1 MALAGRVVL
10 VTGGCG
16 GIGHA
21 AALRL
26 LAEGASVV
34 LADLAPPEGAQAA
47 ALAPFAGQVLSCTC
61 DVTRRDEVAAA
72 VAAAQARFGR
82 LDGLVTA
89 AGVDRR
95 HPLAALDDEEFAAI
109 LDINLL
115 GSFRAAQLAAAAMV
129 GRPAGGAPGTPAGG
143 AIVFISSVNARI
155 GTATHTAYGASKGAI
170 AQMTRIL
177 AVELAPQGI
186 RVNAVGPGTVR
197 TRMLDDLAARRPEA
211 LERLLL
217 RTPMGRFAEPAEIA
231 AAIAFLLSDD
241 ASYITGQT
249 LYVDGGRLA
258 QNMPG

>member
-1 MALAGRVVL
+1 MIAQAGRVVL

-21 AALRL
+21 TALRL
-26 LAEGASVV
+26 LGDGASVV
-34 LADLAPPEGAQAA
+34 LADLAPPEGPQAV
-47 ALAPFAGQVLSCTC
+47 ALAPFAGQVLFCGC
-61 DVTRRDEVAAA
+61 DVTRRAEVAAA
-72 VAAAQARFGR
+72 VTAAQARFGR

-95 HPLAALDDEEFAAI
+95 HRLAELDDEEFAAI
-109 LDINLL
+109 LDVNLL
-115 GSFRAAQLAAAAMV
+115 GSFRAAQLAAAVM
-129 GRPAGGAPGTPAGG
+129 GDRPAGGGPGG
-143 AIVFISSVNARI
+143 AIVLVSSVNARI

-170 AQMTRIL
+170 AQMTRIM
-177 AVELAPQGI
+177 AVELAPRGI

-231 AAIAFLLSDD
+231 AAVSFLLSDD